1 MKELKEA
8 VEKNNALREQ
18 VTRLSMDQNMGSAL
32 HHACSSGQE
41 TCESRTESLL
51 LSTMSSWTLGTLNVP
66 ECVPAQGESEVDK
79 RSYEYW
85 KETLMASLQ
94 LVNSANEHAKYGV
107 FKIKAGV
114 KLREIFNTTV
124 SSPTMPDERTHPFS
138 NALARLDDYFGSR
151 TYLLSQRGKLMNLCQ
166 SPTEKSVDF
175 VRRVASTAKLC
186 SYGENEE
193 MEAVVRVI
201 TTGANDSRVRVLA
214 RRNWIKQGSMKDL
227 IDLILDH
234 EIERA
239 NEEEFQKTR
248 QRNESGTIAAVSRG
262 PQELQ
267 LQRQANFHGNWRG
280 RGTQRGSR
288 GFRGRARD
296 FNRGMV
302 PKQTGSNCWRCGSF
316 FHRSFACPVADKVCH
331 TCRRAGHIARMCTSA
346 NQQAQTRSWKR
357 RSDSEDSEIPRK
369 IAAIENKTEHLDAV
383 PKVQEPDDNPE

>member
-1 MKELKEA
+1 MRRRCTRGSLLDIADSDGRAMSQAAEDLADEVSAGAYVCLAGHEGGDMAEGSGSSAGAFVSSAGYDIGAAGSATGSSKAKISKKRLMKELKEA

-41 TCESRTESLL
+41 TCASRTESLL

-166 SPTEKSVDF
+166 SPTERSVDF

-227 IDLILDH
+227 IDLIIDH

-280 RGTQRGSR
+280 RGNT
-288 GFRGRARD
+288 AR
-296 FNRGMV
+296 
-302 PKQTGSNCWRCGSF
+302 
-316 FHRSFACPVADKVCH
+316 
-331 TCRRAGHIARMCTSA
+331 
-346 NQQAQTRSWKR
+346 
-357 RSDSEDSEIPRK
+357 
-369 IAAIENKTEHLDAV
+369 
-383 PKVQEPDDNPE
+383 